1 MIETIKI
8 GTIRWHHLV
17 NPTED
22 DFLYIQET
30 FHFHELDIEDCRSLL
45 NQRPKID
52 TYDDYYFLILHF
64 PVFDHTNTFIKTR
77 EDKIFWGEDFMITMG
92 RADWIISDKFKDT
105 RRRIDRKEDLEI
117 ATSDA
122 LLYFVLEF
130 MMKYTYGIIRR
141 VGDRV
146 DSAGRMLFDKKAV
159 KTIENISVTRKN
171 IIQLNTIFKPQLALF
186 QRFETGNIE
195 GYAENM
201 EDYWGNILDA
211 YKKMWDLIEDYSELI
226 EGFSKTFDSMQAN
239 RTNEIMKILTLISSV
254 LMPMTLISGIYGMNV
269 DLPFAE
275 QPFAFFML
283 ILLMACIFLLFVIY
297 FKRKKWM

>member
-64 PVFDHTNTFIKTR
+64 PVFDQSNTFIKTR
-77 EDKIFWGEDFMITMG
+77 EDKIFWGEDFIITMG
-92 RADWIISDKFKDT
+92 RADWIISDKFRDT
-105 RRRIDRKEDLEI
+105 RQRIDKKEDLEI

-122 LLYFVLEF
+122 LLYFILEF
-130 MMKYTYGIIRR
+130 MMKHTYGVIRR

-146 DSAGRMLFDKKAV
+146 DGAGRYLFDRKSV

-171 IIQLNTIFKPQLALF
+171 IIQLNTIFKPQLLLF
-186 QRFETGNIE
+186 QRLEKGTIE

-211 YKKMWDLIEDYSELI
+211 YNKMWDLIEDYSELI

-239 RTNEIMKILTLISSV
+239 RTNEIMKILTFISSI

-269 DLPFAE
+269 DLPFGKN
-275 QPFAFFML
+275 PYAFLFIILVMVGVFFGFM
-283 ILLMACIFLLFVIY
+283 FY